1 MKKIFKRNWIES
13 FYLFKPIRFIGAILR
28 IFTSHRLLIGLLGV
42 FVLSSPSRTSYAQS
56 KGKFTLNHPQVKDM
70 DRKSVCLS
78 FQGNGT
84 YFVSHIGAL
93 IALLERNFEPV
104 FSVGGSSGA
113 IVAALS
119 RAIVEN
125 KSFQR
130 NGEFMPQRAAKVL
143 AASSQIIESILFL
156 PRITTPF
163 SLLHSIDAFKN
174 GVDAGV
180 LASEV
185 SDGLVNAESI
195 VGQATLVVEF
205 YRTIDFSGPLAE
217 KSITARENLVGQM
230 WKKYVNAL
238 EVSSRVLASA
248 LLSSR
253 SSLVKA
259 KRLDLISIQDRF
271 FKMFRSSYNSPLNSY
286 KEKQEEWNKFIEQN
300 EKVLGLDSEPVRQR
314 IFQQFLDFSKSVSS
328 FDAVFASLSG
338 KFFLADPD
346 ILFRAY
352 GGTSVQGKLI
362 GIPSNVII
370 HSTARRASK
379 NGKSFKERLGLD
391 HLYQIYFTNINLR
404 DGAFDVLSQPSNH
417 PMRPFDPKFKSVIP
431 SSRVLVTSSGLANA
445 LSISTGEP
453 TAFQRIEVSLDQKT
467 LEKLR
472 WKNDGDTLVG
482 FGGWLEKNSIGTAAK
497 FAICKNSQVDFLSP
511 VNDGLGIEGF
521 SKMAFLG
528 LLFDGPISPN
538 DQLDIKTAKNQNYEA
553 FRLANKNNSELA
565 SVELDKIETAIR
577 SMNQI
582 FKESNLLRGRMGRLP
597 VIFSHENP
605 SEYVGNGKE
614 SVNITFRSNRRA
626 MMLGSYQYTS
636 RMLERTLGGRG
647 GLDLWLIP
655 GVNLDILTRSTPEA
669 VMSIVNSALPPRE
682 P

>member
-1 MKKIFKRNWIES
+1 MKKILLRKPNES
-13 FYLFKPIRFIGAILR
+13 FYLFKPIGFIGAILR
-28 IFTSHRLLIGLLGV
+28 IFHRHRLLIGLLGV
-42 FVLSSPSRTSYAQS
+42 FVFLNPSRTSYAQS
-56 KGKFTLNHPQVKDM
+56 IGKATSNHPQVKITDK
-70 DRKSVCLS
+70 KSVCLS

-93 IALLERNFEPV
+93 IALLEGNFEPA

-113 IVAALS
+113 IIAALS

-125 KSFQR
+125 RSFQN

-185 SDGLVNAESI
+185 SDGLVHAESI

-217 KSITARENLVGQM
+217 ESIKARENLVGQM

-238 EVSSRVLASA
+238 EVSSKDLASA

-253 SSLVKA
+253 NSLVKA

-286 KEKQEEWNKFIEQN
+286 KEKQEEWNRFIEQN
-300 EKVLGLDSEPVRQR
+300 EKIFGLDSDPLRQR
-314 IFQQFLDFSKSVSS
+314 LFQQFLDLSKSISS

-338 KFFLADPD
+338 RFFLADPD
-346 ILFRAY
+346 VLFRAY
-352 GGTSVQGKLI
+352 GGMSVQGKQI
-362 GIPSNVII
+362 EIPSNVIL
-370 HSTARRASK
+370 HSTARRAK
-379 NGKSFKERLGLD
+379 RNGKLFKERLGLD
-391 HLYQIYFTNINLR
+391 HLYQIYFTNSHLR
-404 DGAFDVLSQPSNH
+404 DGASDILSQPSNH
-417 PMRPFDPKFKSVIP
+417 PMRPFDPNFKSVIP
-431 SSRVLVTSSGLANA
+431 SSRVLVTSSGLASA

-453 TAFQRIEVSLDQKT
+453 TAFQRLEVALDRKAS
-467 LEKLR
+467 EKLK
-472 WKNDGDTLVG
+472 WKHEGDTLVG
-482 FGGWLEKNSIGTAAK
+482 FGGWLEKNSIGTAAR
-497 FAICKNSQVDFLSP
+497 FATCRNSQVDFLSP
-511 VNDGLGIEGF
+511 VNDGLGINGF

-528 LLFDGPISPN
+528 LLFDGPISAK
-538 DQLDIKTAKNQNYEA
+538 DQLGIKAAENQSFEA
-553 FRLANKNNSELA
+553 LRLANENDSILET
-565 SVELDKIETAIR
+565 VELDKIETAIR

-582 FKESNLLRGRMGRLP
+582 FKESNLLSGRMGKMP
-597 VIFSHENP
+597 IIFSHENP
-605 SEYVGNGKE
+605 SEYTGSGKE
-614 SVNITFRSNRRA
+614 RVNITFRSNRRA
-626 MMLGSYQYTS
+626 MMLGFYEHTS
-636 RMLERTLGGRG
+636 RMLEKVFGGRA

-655 GVNLDILTRSTPEA
+655 GENLDILSKSTPEA
-669 VMSIVNSALPPRE
+669 VMSVVNSVLPPRA